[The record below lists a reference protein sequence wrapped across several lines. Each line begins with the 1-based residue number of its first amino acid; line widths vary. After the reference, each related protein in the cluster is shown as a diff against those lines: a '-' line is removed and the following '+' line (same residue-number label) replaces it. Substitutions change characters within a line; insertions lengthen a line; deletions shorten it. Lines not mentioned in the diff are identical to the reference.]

1 MWPLYKTNKQIS
13 TNKTER
19 RSVDDAAVGR
29 ASSQAQGVLSLGT
42 HSPKRELALFCWLI
56 LVVVVGFVFLVC
68 VCFLRQ
74 GFLCEVLADL
84 EVTL

>member
-1 MWPLYKTNKQIS
+1 MRPLYKTNKQIS

-56 LVVVVGFVFLVC
+56 LVVVVGF
-68 VCFLRQ
+68 CFFGLCLFFET
-74 GFLCEVLADL
+74 GFPL
-84 EVTL
+84 